1 MREDEILEILKCLA
15 PGTVLREGLDNIL
28 KAKTGAL
35 IAVAGSDELNKIIDG
50 GFSIN
55 EEFTPAGIYELAKM
69 DGAIILSSD
78 MKKILMAN
86 VQLVPDYKIKTYETG
101 TRHRTAERTAK
112 QTGDL
117 VICISQRR
125 GIITVFKGD
134 FRYVISETSAVML
147 RANQT
152 IEALEKYRT
161 VCDNM
166 LNILS
171 EHEFDDI
178 VSLETVA
185 NSIYRAEMILRMET
199 EVIKNIIELGDEGRL
214 VNMQFEELIANVEK
228 EELLIIRDYM
238 NFKKRSNKT
247 PESILSDIRK
257 LDKKDIVLADK
268 IAKLLGYD
276 VSVENNGIDQN
287 VSPKGYR
294 ILSKVPK
301 MPQTVIDKIVETYGS
316 LQGAISAST
325 EELDDI
331 EGIGEIRAKIINQS
345 LRRLQEQYILKGY
358 NI

>member
-1 MREDEILEILKCLA
+1 MKNEEILEILKCLA
-15 PGTVLREGLDNIL
+15 PGTILREGLDNIL

-35 IAVAGSDELNKIIDG
+35 IAISGSDELTKIVDG
-50 GFSIN
+50 GFGIN
-55 EEFTPAGIYELAKM
+55 EEFTPAAIYELAKM
-69 DGAIILSSD
+69 DGAIILSQD

-86 VQLVPDYKIKTYETG
+86 VQLVPDYKIKTCETG

-161 VCDNM
+161 VSDNM

-185 NSIYRAEMILRMET
+185 NSIYRAEMIMRMET
-199 EVIKNIIELGDEGRL
+199 EVVKNIIELGDEGRL
-214 VNMQFEELIANVEK
+214 VSMQFEELIANVEK

-247 PESILSDIRK
+247 PETILSDIRK
-257 LDKKDIVLADK
+257 LDKKDLVVAEKIVK
-268 IAKLLGYD
+268 ILGYEIAVD
-276 VSVENNGIDQN
+276 TNGIDQN

-294 ILSKVPK
+294 ILAKVPK
-301 MPQTVIDKIVETYGS
+301 RCN
-316 LQGAISAST
+316 
-325 EELDDI
+325 
-331 EGIGEIRAKIINQS
+331 IRIN
-345 LRRLQEQYILKGY
+345 R
-358 NI
+358 